1 MDIKQHWPEILNVL
15 KSGKK
20 ANRFFSIATVDKN
33 GNPHVTPIGH
43 VFFSDDMTGYYFDA
57 FSKAMPENFQNNKK
71 ICLMSVNSS
80 TGFWLTSLF
89 KGKFSSAPA
98 VRLMGEV
105 SDIRDAT
112 PQEIQQLKDSIKI
125 TSKLKGH
132 KMLWGDLTRVR
143 DMKFTEFSPATYPV
157 MCEDLWA

>member
-15 KSGKK
+15 KNGKK

-43 VFFSDDMTGYYFDA
+43 VFFRDDMSGYYFDA
-57 FSKAMPENFQNNKK
+57 FSKAMPENFKANRK

-80 TGFWLTSLF
+80 TGFWLKSLF
-89 KGKFSSAPA
+89 KGKFDSAPA

-105 SDIRDAT
+105 SETRDAT
-112 PQEIQQLKDSIKI
+112 AEEIKQLKNSIKI
-125 TSKLKGH
+125 TSRLKGH
-132 KMLWGDLTRVR
+132 KMLWNDLTRVR
-143 DMKFTEFSPATYPV
+143 DMSFTEFSPAKYPV
-157 MCEDLWA
+157 MCEDLWL

>member
-15 KSGKK
+15 QNGKK
-20 ANRFFSIATVDKN
+20 SNRYFSIATVDKN

-43 VFFSDDMTGYYFDA
+43 VFFRDDMTGFYFDA
-57 FSKAMPENFQNNKK
+57 YSKAMPENYQANRN

-80 TGFWLTSLF
+80 TGFWLKSLF

-105 SDIRDAT
+105 SDARQAT
-112 PQEIQQLKDSIKI
+112 SQEITQLKNSIKI
-125 TSKLKGH
+125 TRALKGH
-132 KMLWGDLTRVR
+132 KLLWGDLSRVR
-143 DMKFTEFSPATYPV
+143 DMRFTEFSPAKYPV
-157 MCEDLWA
+157 MCEDLWS

>member
-15 KSGKK
+15 QNGKK
-20 ANRFFSIATVDKN
+20 SNRYFSIATVDKN

-43 VFFSDDMTGYYFDA
+43 VFFRDDMTGFYFDA
-57 FSKAMPENFQNNKK
+57 YSKAMPENYQTNRN

-80 TGFWLTSLF
+80 TGFWLKSLF

-105 SDIRDAT
+105 NDARQAT
-112 PQEIQQLKDSIKI
+112 SQEITQLKNSIKI
-125 TSKLKGH
+125 TRALKGH
-132 KMLWGDLTRVR
+132 KLLWGDLSRVR
-143 DMKFTEFSPATYPV
+143 DMRFTEFSPAKYPV
-157 MCEDLWA
+157 MCEDLWS